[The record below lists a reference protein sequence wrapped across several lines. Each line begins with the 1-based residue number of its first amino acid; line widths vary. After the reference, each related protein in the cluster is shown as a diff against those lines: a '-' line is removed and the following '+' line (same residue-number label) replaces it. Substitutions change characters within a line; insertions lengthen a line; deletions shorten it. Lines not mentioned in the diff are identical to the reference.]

1 MFVTTNPACCSG
13 PTALP
18 VRKASGDYLARHGRG
33 YSRFE
38 HTRADIALDL
48 LQFVPG
54 DEPVKVSRLRIR
66 NLSGRTRHLTLTAY
80 VEWVLGTSRSSTA
93 PFVATEIDPVTGGM
107 LARNLWG
114 GAETRVAFTD
124 LGGLQTAWTGNRM
137 EFIGRNGTLERPAA
151 LATGARLSGR
161 TGAGL
166 DPCGALQTS
175 VVLAAHASVELV
187 WLLGEAGT
195 TQAAQAMIARWR
207 SEDVDAALQSVRA
220 DWSAVLDTVT
230 VRTPDRAFDLMLNGW
245 LLYQVLA
252 CRVWARSAFYQSSGA
267 YGFRD
272 QLQDTMALILAK
284 PALAR
289 EHLLR
294 AAGRQFVE
302 GDVQHWWLPQTGRG
316 VRTRV
321 SDDRVWLGYCV
332 AHYVETTADAGVLDE
347 VVPFLDGPALQP
359 GETDNFFLPSR
370 RRAVGDAFRTLR
382 ARTRRQPCR
391 RFARPAADR
400 HRRLERRDERRR
412 RRGTRR
418 KRLAGLVP
426 ALRVVGI
433 RAAGRGTGRARAG
446 RDLACARCRLA
457 CVARG
462 TRLGRRLVSTRVLRR
477 RHADGI
483 GGERRVP
490 HRLDRAVVERAVRR
504 RGPRPGGA
512 CDGIAG
518 PAPASAA
525 TTVWPCC

>member
-1 MFVTTNPACCSG
+1 MPSLEFFNGFGGFTPDGEEYVTVMRDGQRTPAPWVNVVANAGFGFHVSADGSGCTWAGNSREHRLTPWSNDPVGDRSGEAIYVRDDDSGLLFG

-114 GAETRVAFTD
+114 GTGTRVAFTD

-151 LATGARLSGR
+151 LAAGAKLSGR

-207 SEDVDAALQSVRA
+207 GEDVDVALQSVREH
-220 DWSAVLDTVT
+220 WSAVLDTAV

-272 QLQDTMALILAK
+272 QLQDTMALILAQ

-294 AAGRQFVE
+294 AVGRQFPE
-302 GDVQHWWLPQTGRG
+302 GDVQHWWL
-316 VRTRV
+316 
-321 SDDRVWLGYCV
+321 S
-332 AHYVETTADAGVLDE
+332 
-347 VVPFLDGPALQP
+347 
-359 GETDNFFLPSR
+359 
-370 RRAVGDAFRTLR
+370 
-382 ARTRRQPCR
+382 
-391 RFARPAADR
+391 
-400 HRRLERRDERRR
+400 
-412 RRGTRR
+412 
-418 KRLAGLVP
+418 
-426 ALRVVGI
+426 
-433 RAAGRGTGRARAG
+433 
-446 RDLACARCRLA
+446 
-457 CVARG
+457 
-462 TRLGRRLVSTRVLRR
+462 
-477 RHADGI
+477 
-483 GGERRVP
+483 
-490 HRLDRAVVERAVRR
+490 
-504 RGPRPGGA
+504 
-512 CDGIAG
+512 
-518 PAPASAA
+518 
-525 TTVWPCC
+525 